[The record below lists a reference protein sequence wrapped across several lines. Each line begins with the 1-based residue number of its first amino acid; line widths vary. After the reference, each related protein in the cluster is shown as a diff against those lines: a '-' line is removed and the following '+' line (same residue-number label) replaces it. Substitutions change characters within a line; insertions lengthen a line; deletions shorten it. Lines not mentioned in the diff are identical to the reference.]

1 MPVVQFRGDSR
12 GELEISAVQ
21 FVHRLRGRRGVFIDL
36 ERGAGFDRG
45 ELIGDYGGDG
55 EVCEC

>member
-1 MPVVQFRGDSR
+1 MPVVQFRGDTR

-21 FVHRLRGRRGVFIDL
+21 FVHRLRGRGGVFIDL

>member
-1 MPVVQFRGDSR
+1 MPVVQFRGDTR

-21 FVHRLRGRRGVFIDL
+21 FVYRLRGRGGVFIDL

-45 ELIGDYGGDG
+45 ELIGDDSGDG
-55 EVCEC
+55 EVCKC